1 MYDLSHAAPLSV
13 LVGDM
18 EASNTDSWQSE
29 QIFAKG
35 SCVFINTHRFGEL
48 NSRVKI

>member
-1 MYDLSHAAPLSV
+1 MYDLSRAAPLSV

-35 SCVFINTHRFGEL
+35 SMLCFHQYPQIW
-48 NSRVKI
+48 